1 MNIVELKHKYDQLM
15 TQANALAVAG
25 FTAESRTKF
34 DAVIADSDVLH
45 ADIQRAEKLEKF
57 ESEQRSTQAP
67 PRAGFETRTE
77 DQKQI
82 EVRNFVKW
90 MRTGQHETRDMGDA
104 ASGLTTGS
112 QFVPTLIAPL
122 VDAKKSYGNLLDY
135 VNIFRT
141 ETGGQIN
148 IPLTDDV
155 SNAITLISGQ
165 GTSATTSTDPTVSS
179 VASNTDTAQ
188 TLLKISN
195 ELLQDSYFDLENWVR
210 TKLNVRWARG
220 FTNWISQG
228 NSSNVAA
235 LAANGGVT
243 SATSGVVAYP
253 DLAALYGSLDQAY
266 AGTAS
271 WVMSSATRASLMG
284 LVSTT
289 GQPILQPSPN
299 GDPFG
304 AIFGRPICFDIN
316 RPAIAAGNVPIFFG
330 DLSEGYTAR
339 IAGFVV
345 KRLDELFSLSNETG
359 FVLYS
364 RVSGVV
370 TDAGTHPVKALTVH
384 A

>member
-1 MNIVELKHKYDQLM
+1 MATLLELRHQYGVLM
-15 TQANALAVAG
+15 TQANEIATKG
-25 FTAESRTKF
+25 FTTESRTKF
-34 DAVIADSDVLH
+34 DQMIADSDALH
-45 ADIQRAEKLEKF
+45 ADIQRQERMDKF
-57 ESEQRSTQAP
+57 ATEQRATAAP

-77 DQKQI
+77 DQKQT
-82 EVRNFVKW
+82 EVRNFTHW
-90 MRTGQHETRDMGDA
+90 MRTGEKRDMGDA

-122 VDAKKSYGNLLDY
+122 VDAKASYGNLLDY

-148 IPLTDDV
+148 IPLTNDTG
-155 SNAITLISGQ
+155 STISLITTQ

-179 VASNTDTAQ
+179 VPSNTDTAQ

-210 TKLNVRWARG
+210 TKLNVRWSRG
-220 FTNWISQG
+220 YSNWISLG

-243 SATSGVVAYP
+243 SAASGVVAYP

-271 WVMSSATRASLMG
+271 WVMSSTTRASLMG

-289 GQPILQPSPN
+289 GQPILQPSAN

-304 AIFGRPICFDIN
+304 SIFGRPICFDNN
-316 RPAIAAGNVPIFFG
+316 RPTIAAGHVPILFG

-339 IAGFVV
+339 IAGFAVT
-345 KRLDELFSLSNETG
+345 RLSELFALSNETA

>member
-1 MNIVELKHKYDQLM
+1 MNIAELKHKYGQLM

-25 FTAESRTKF
+25 FTAESRSQF
-34 DAVIADSDVLH
+34 DRMIADSDILA

-67 PRAGFETRTE
+67 PRSGFETRTV

-82 EVRNFVKW
+82 EVRNFTHW
-90 MRTGQHETRDMGDA
+90 MRTGEKRDMGSD
-104 ASGLTTGS
+104 STLTAGA

-122 VDAKKSYGNLLDY
+122 VDAKKSTGDLLDY

-141 ETGGQIN
+141 ETGGQVN
-148 IPLTDDV
+148 IPLTSDV
-155 SNAITLISGQ
+155 SNALTLVGAQ
-165 GTSATTSTDPTVSS
+165 GTSETTSTDPTISS
-179 VASNTDTAQ
+179 VASHTDTAQ

-266 AGTAS
+266 SGTAS